1 MVEVPLAADAT
12 AIAGARNEAQ
22 AQILGYAPRAAL
34 VHRDHLVT
42 L

>member
-1 MVEVPLAADAT
+1 MTLPTPPL
-12 AIAGARNEAQ
+12 IAGARNEAQ
-22 AQILGYAPRAAL
+22 AAILGYAPRAAL